1 MFGRS
6 AGTKRRAIED
16 GEMFSQY
23 RMYRIILIVTD
34 FLTTIGLLAF
44 VSLLWPVIRGLGES
58 SDTPVLLYVTVG
70 LLWHVVFTLSRV
82 YRLERL
88 PSFFDHVA
96 KITPAHLLAS
106 IALAGLLFFL
116 HRETPRMLVIGFCSL
131 LLPFF
136 IVSRLIFTRS
146 QKWHNLGR
154 QPANVLIVGATAAG
168 SYLARTMMREHS
180 LVFRVAGFVD
190 DDFPEELRLPAPILG
205 SNEDLSQIIRDYR
218 IEFVVVA
225 VDSERQARLEE
236 LIGRL
241 SGQPVRIY
249 VVSDLL
255 KMALV
260 HGAVE
265 RIGDLLVIGM
275 REPAIQGPQWVTKRV
290 MDVLISSAG
299 LLVLWPILA
308 VIAILIKLDSRGPIL
323 YAPERVGQYGRLF
336 RMYKFRT
343 MGEGA
348 DQQQT
353 EVAEVD
359 EKGDI
364 LYKTAHDPRVTRV
377 GRWLRRTSLD
387 ELPQLWNVVKG
398 EMSLVGPRP
407 EQPFLTQDYGK
418 GEWQRVSV
426 PPGITGWWQ
435 VRGRSDL
442 PLHLNVEYDIYYVYN
457 YSILLDIKIIFM
469 TLGVVLKGRGAY

>member
-1 MFGRS
+1 MFN
-6 AGTKRRAIED
+6 
-16 GEMFSQY
+16 QY

-34 FLTTIGLLAF
+34 FLLTIGLLA
-44 VSLLWPVIRGLGES
+44 VAGSIWPMLLGMDGPIEPLE
-58 SDTPVLLYVTVG
+58 TPILLYVTVG
-70 LLWHVVFTLSRV
+70 LLWHVVFTLSGV
-82 YRLERL
+82 YRLESL
-88 PSFFDHVA
+88 PHFFDHVA

-116 HRETPRMLVIGFCSL
+116 LRETPRTLVIGFCASL
-131 LLPFF
+131 FPFF
-136 IVSRLIFTRS
+136 IVSRLMFVRS
-146 QKWHNLGR
+146 QKWNNIGR
-154 QPANVLIVGATAAG
+154 GPANVLIVGATPAG
-168 SYLARTMMREHS
+168 AYVALTMMKEHA
-180 LVFRVAGFVD
+180 LVFRVAGFVED
-190 DDFPEELRLPAPILG
+190 DLPEELRLPAPILG
-205 SNEDLSQIIRDYR
+205 SNEDIPQIIRDHH
-218 IEFVVVA
+218 IDFVVVA

-249 VVSDLL
+249 LVSDLL
-255 KMALV
+255 KLALV
-260 HGAVE
+260 HGTVE
-265 RIGDLLVIGM
+265 RIGNLLIIGM
-275 REPAIQGPQWVTKRV
+275 REPAIQGPQWVTKRA
-290 MDVLISSAG
+290 MDLLLSSLG
-299 LLVLWPILA
+299 LLILWPVFIA
-308 VIAILIKLDSRGPIL
+308 IAILIKLDSRGPVL

-343 MGEGA
+343 MSVGA
-348 DQQQT
+348 DRHQA
-353 EVAEVD
+353 EVAKTD

-377 GRWLRRTSLD
+377 GRWLRRMSLD
-387 ELPQLWNVVKG
+387 ELPQLWNVVTG

-418 GEWQRVSV
+418 GDWQRVSV

-442 PLHLNVEYDIYYVYN
+442 PLHLNLEYDIYYVYN
-457 YSILLDIKIIFM
+457 YSLLLDIKIIFL